1 MPVVVSGLRELN
13 RAFANTD
20 KETRLA
26 WRAEERR
33 IAEPIRQGRRTESA
47 DVDPPDAG
55 LAEMGQ
61 VPGRRH
67 PADGVRRTPP
77 ARRENSRH
85 ARGMRRPN
93 LADLLETRALVP
105 AGEQHEHQV
114 DMEMERLMDRV
125 AAGFNLG

>member
-20 KETRLA
+20 RETRLA

-33 IAEPIRQGRRTESA
+33 IAEPIRKDAEQKALTSIPRMPGSPKWA
-47 DVDPPDAG
+47 QDAG
-55 LAEMGQ
+55 
-61 VPGRRH
+61 RCD

-85 ARGMRRPN
+85 ARHTRRPN

>member
-33 IAEPIRQGRRTESA
+33 IAEPIRKDAEQKALTAIPHMPGSPKWARFRVGVTRQMVYVAPRQRGARTA
-47 DVDPPDAG
+47 
-55 LAEMGQ
+55 
-61 VPGRRH
+61 
-67 PADGVRRTPP
+67 
-77 ARRENSRH
+77 ARR
-85 ARGMRRPN
+85 GYRRPN

-114 DMEMERLMDRV
+114 DAEMERLMDKV